1 VPDPAIT
8 LLLQVYDEHSVYEPR
23 AHARWDALLE
33 LRLPPG
39 YYVDKNAELLVLRR
53 PDGSAVAVFSV
64 RGVARELVERAA
76 WEDYGEPLPDP
87 GGGE

>member
-1 VPDPAIT
+1 VPSPATT
-8 LLLQVYDEHSVYEPR
+8 LLLQVYDEHSVYDPR

-39 YYVDKNAELLVLRR
+39 YYVDQDADLLVLRR
-53 PDGSAVAVFSV
+53 HDDSAVAVFSV
-64 RGVARELVERAA
+64 RGVAREFVERAA